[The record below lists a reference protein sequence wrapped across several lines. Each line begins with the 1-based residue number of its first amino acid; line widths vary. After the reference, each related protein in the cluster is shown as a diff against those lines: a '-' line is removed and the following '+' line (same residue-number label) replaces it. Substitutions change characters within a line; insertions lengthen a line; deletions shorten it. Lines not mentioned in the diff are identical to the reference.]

1 MEFNKFYRIFYIC
14 EVAVTMWS
22 VATIT
27 ASRGRIADRLA
38 VDLYTIRQK
47 KEPIF
52 SCVHLSYNSWQKLV
66 NSFVFIKERIN
77 YNSMYLILACVKNF
91 A

>member
-1 MEFNKFYRIFYIC
+1 
-14 EVAVTMWS
+14 MWS

-27 ASRGRIADRLA
+27 ASGGGIADRLA

-52 SCVHLSYNSWQKLV
+52 SCVHLSYNS
-66 NSFVFIKERIN
+66 
-77 YNSMYLILACVKNF
+77 
-91 A
+91 